1 MFTVVFRK
9 KISYYHF
16 GMYSSIY
23 LLQDGGPYYI
33 DQYLHLISISH
44 ISANQWTIF
53 YIIGTS
59 IRKEVIDQVL
69 DF

>member
-1 MFTVVFRK
+1 
-9 KISYYHF
+9 
-16 GMYSSIY
+16 MYSSIY